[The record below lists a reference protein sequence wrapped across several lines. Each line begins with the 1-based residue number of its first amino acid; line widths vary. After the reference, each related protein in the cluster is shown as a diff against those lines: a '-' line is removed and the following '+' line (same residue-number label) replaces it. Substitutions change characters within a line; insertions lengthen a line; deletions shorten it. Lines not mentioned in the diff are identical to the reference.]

1 MPDLSTIT
9 LLPLETRDEF
19 EACVRLQRDTWGPGF
34 VDVVPATILMVSQ
47 RVGGV
52 AAGAFDTNRRLL
64 GFVFGMSGV
73 RDGRLAHW
81 SDMLAVRPEARRAG
95 VGRQLKLHQRERLLE
110 LGVEVA
116 YWSFDPLVA
125 RNAHLNV
132 NGLGAMPVEYVVNMY
147 GNTGSTLHR
156 GLDTDRLVVE
166 WRLSDPKVE
175 ATLSDGPPALPLQAA
190 DAPTVTPDI
199 ETGRVSSG
207 RSPDLPDRTWVRIA
221 VPLDITAI
229 KNTSPDDAR
238 RWQRATRRAFGHY
251 LSGGYR
257 VAGFIFASDSE
268 RAWYVLSN
276 CGEDS

>member
-9 LLPLETRDEF
+9 LRPLETRDEF
-19 EACVRLQRDTWGPGF
+19 EACVRLQRDTWGPDF

-52 AAGAFDTNRRLL
+52 ATGAFDTNRQLL
-64 GFVFGMSGV
+64 GFVFGISGI

-81 SDMLAVRPEARRAG
+81 SYMLAVRPEARRAG

-110 LGVEVA
+110 LGVDVA

-125 RNAHLNV
+125 RNANLNV

-175 ATLSDGPPALPLQAA
+175 ATLSDGPPALPSQAE

-207 RSPDLPDRTWVRIA
+207 RSPDFPDGAWVRIS

-229 KNTSPDDAR
+229 KNTSSDDAR

-257 VAGFIFASDSE
+257 VAGFILASDSE

-276 CGEDS
+276 CGADS

>member
-9 LLPLETRDEF
+9 LRPLETRDEF
-19 EACVRLQRDTWGPGF
+19 EACVRLQRDTWGPDF

-52 AAGAFDTNRRLL
+52 ATGAFDANRQLL
-64 GFVFGMSGV
+64 GFVFGISGI

-81 SDMLAVRPEARRAG
+81 SDMLAVRPEAQRAG
-95 VGRQLKLHQRERLLE
+95 VGRRLKLHQRERLLE

-116 YWSFDPLVA
+116 CWSFDPLVA
-125 RNAHLNV
+125 RNANLNV

-166 WRLSDPKVE
+166 WRLSDPQVE
-175 ATLSDGPPALPLQAA
+175 ATLSAGPPALPSQAE
-190 DAPTVTPDI
+190 DAPTITPDI

-207 RSPDLPDRTWVRIA
+207 RSPNLPDGAWVRIA

-229 KNTSPDDAR
+229 KSTSPDDAR

-257 VAGFIFASDSE
+257 VAGFILASDSE

-276 CGEDS
+276 CGADS

>member
-9 LLPLETRDEF
+9 LRPLETRDEF
-19 EACVRLQRDTWGPGF
+19 EACVRLQRDTWGPDF

-52 AAGAFDTNRRLL
+52 ATGAFDTNRQLL
-64 GFVFGMSGV
+64 GFVFGISGI

-81 SDMLAVRPEARRAG
+81 SYMLAVRPEARRAG

-110 LGVEVA
+110 LGVDVA

-125 RNAHLNV
+125 RNANLNV

-175 ATLSDGPPALPLQAA
+175 ATLSDGPPALPSQAE

-207 RSPDLPDRTWVRIA
+207 RSPDFPDGAWVRIS

-229 KNTSPDDAR
+229 KNTSSDDAR

-257 VAGFIFASDSE
+257 VVGFILASDSE
-268 RAWYVLSN
+268 HAWYLLSN